1 LINDFIVY
9 SQRKTGNKTLSSQSD
24 ISQYIININID
35 RRSGTNINECKLLC
49 DGIPYSNGTPLV
61 RKSVANDAN
70 VITDPMDKMQ
80 IFINGKIQFT
90 GWLVNYK
97 ISSDNQQVDLT
108 LHDNSILLKR
118 GLNAHPMPKVTY
130 KEVYNTTVIAM
141 LAGIVGVTVNLDPKV
156 IEKAVLLKKYTIE
169 NGQNIYDAIVELCQS
184 LDAVIMAQKDG
195 TMIVKPVYLEYTSGF
210 DFKYDEV
217 DHITAASTTIS
228 TSMLKPTIL
237 VKNESDEKAKKSW
250 VFTDKEMLNYLN
262 GWDDVEVIDSDLA
275 INKDVARNM
284 AHERICTMWR
294 SATTQDIVAADGNI
308 DMDVDKVI
316 ETIIDD
322 NSDVYR
328 VIGMTT
334 VFNETEGYIDRLTL
348 ECIHP
353 HDIEFLGDMI
363 DCKGMRDAIV
373 AQAMKY
379 LNIPFH
385 PDMYYRQD
393 QDEWGMKDEAL
404 ITHTL
409 IDIGMKSPDAL
420 TTSQPTI
427 KNEWCYSIA
436 KDQLQAG
443 DIVTWPNDQRE
454 MGFYIGNNKIIEV
467 WGSVISNMTPTAM
480 RYKGYFVKII
490 MMDDAFGVVDPEC
503 WRLKE
508 LEGCG

>member
-1 LINDFIVY
+1 MMNDYKVLN
-9 SQRKTGNKTLSSQSD
+9 QRKNGNKTISSPND
-24 ISQYIININID
+24 ISQYILNINVD
-35 RRSGTNINECKLLC
+35 RRSGTNINECKLTC
-49 DGIPYSNGTPLV
+49 DGIPYINGVPLV
-61 RKSVANDAN
+61 RKSITNSRN

-80 IFINGKIQFT
+80 ILINGKIQFT

-97 ISSDNQQVDLT
+97 ISSDNQQVELT
-108 LHDNSILLKR
+108 LHDNGIILKR

-156 IEKAVLLKKYTIE
+156 IEKAVLLKEYTIE
-169 NGQNIYDAIVELCQS
+169 NGQNIYDAIVELCKS

-217 DHITAASTTIS
+217 EHITAASTTIS

-262 GWDDVEVIDSDLA
+262 SWDDVEVIDSDLA

-316 ETIIDD
+316 QTTIDD
-322 NSDVYR
+322 DTDVYR

-334 VFNETEGYIDRLTL
+334 VFNEDEGFIDQLTL

-353 HDIEFLGDMI
+353 HNVEFLGDMI

-373 AQAMKY
+373 AQAIKY
-379 LNIPFH
+379 VNVPFH
-385 PDMYYRQD
+385 PDMYYRTD
-393 QDEWGMKDEAL
+393 EGEWGMKDEAL

-409 IDIGMKSPDAL
+409 IDVGIKGPETL

-427 KNEWCYSIA
+427 KNEWCYSIT

-443 DIVTWPNDQRE
+443 DIVTWPNDQKE

-480 RYKGYFVKII
+480 KYKGYFVKVIL
-490 MMDDAFGVVDPEC
+490 MDDAFGVVNPEC

-508 LEGCG
+508 LESCG